1 MIKPIMTSFDQTV
14 TISYLKSC
22 CETKRCFASYSKTEF
37 LLYVAIVSSKQLMW
51 EVKGS
56 IRCESV
62 CPTLFMSYCTN
73 GGEFQKLDCWTIHL
87 TTCLFY
93 LVIVVIH
100 TTGWPHW
107 TQTGRLHWM
116 ISAMSC
122 GTSLVASD
130 SWNILEHYDDQWR
143 LQIYINNGWKQQ
155 RYYGDDLR
163 KY

>member
-1 MIKPIMTSFDQTV
+1 MIKPIMTSFDETV

-73 GGEFQKLDCWTIHL
+73 GGGISEIRLLDNSFDNLVVLLGYCSDTYDGM
-87 TTCLFY
+87 TTLDPDGATTLGDQCDELWNLSGSLRQLKY
-93 LVIVVIH
+93 TWILWWLVKV
-100 TTGWPHW
+100 T
-107 TQTGRLHWM
+107 
-116 ISAMSC
+116 
-122 GTSLVASD
+122 
-130 SWNILEHYDDQWR
+130 
-143 LQIYINNGWKQQ
+143 
-155 RYYGDDLR
+155 DL
-163 KY
+163 